1 MCVCKD
7 VSVSSLNDG
16 FFLLHTDTEDNS
28 GKVQRTHL
36 RPVWTVVKN
45 TNRSDSRQDR

>member
-1 MCVCKD
+1 MNDKAGVIVSID

-28 GKVQRTHL
+28 GKVPYT
-36 RPVWTVVKN
+36 WMDT
-45 TNRSDSRQDR
+45 